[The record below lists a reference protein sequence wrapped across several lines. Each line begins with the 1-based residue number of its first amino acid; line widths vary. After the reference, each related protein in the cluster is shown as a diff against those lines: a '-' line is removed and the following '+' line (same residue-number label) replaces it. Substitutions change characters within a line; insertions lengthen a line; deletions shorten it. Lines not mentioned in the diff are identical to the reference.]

1 MLLLL
6 LFAGVFAKLVGDT
19 FLLDEGLNIALLFLL
34 LLLVGVAPLL
44 LLIIWLCFSVNIVFF
59 AVIVIVG
66 VGVDNYADT
75 GLVPKKSSSLFVG
88 VADAVVVAP
97 VYVELE
103 WDRYG
108 VRRLIYYPDT

>member
-6 LFAGVFAKLVGDT
+6 LFAGVFAKLFGDT